1 MKRLSLLTLVALLA
15 FVAPGCDTY
24 ENVDSGARITS
35 IRFVFSAQSAIVNGT
50 VASRQYDVPEL
61 SLRIAEGGAVLAFF
75 REQGTWTAMPY
86 TFADPTADGSA
97 VARTVTLG
105 YAFEERLLEVFYE
118 ASHASVNL
126 RAQPDRE
133 IKLVMIDASVLA
145 GKTDVD
151 LSNYEAVKYAF
162 GLED

>member
-1 MKRLSLLTLVALLA
+1 MKRPSFLAIVALLL
-15 FVAPGCDTY
+15 FVLPGCDTY
-24 ENVDSGARITS
+24 DEIDSGARITS
-35 IRFVFSAQSAIVNGT
+35 IRFVFSAQNAILNGT

-61 SLRIAEGGAVLAFF
+61 TRRIAEGGAVLAFF

-86 TFADPTADGSA
+86 TFADPTADGTA
-97 VARTVTLG
+97 VARTISLG

-118 ASHASVNL
+118 ASHSSVNL
-126 RAQPDRE
+126 RTQPDRE
-133 IKLVMIDASVLA
+133 IKLVMIDAAVLA

-151 LSNYEAVKYAF
+151 FSDYEAVKQAF

>member
-1 MKRLSLLTLVALLA
+1 MKQRSSFALIALLLW
-15 FVAPGCDTY
+15 VAPGCDTY

-35 IRFVFSAQSAIVNGT
+35 IRFVFSAQNAIVNGT
-50 VASRQYDVPEL
+50 VASRQFDVPEL
-61 SLRIAEGGAVLAFF
+61 TLRIAEGGAVLAFF

-86 TFADPTADGSA
+86 TFADPTEDGSA
-97 VARTVTLG
+97 VARTISLG

-118 ASHASVNL
+118 ASHASTNL
-126 RAQPDRE
+126 RLQPDRE

-145 GKTDVD
+145 GKTNVD
-151 LSNYEAVKYAF
+151 FSDYEAVKQAF